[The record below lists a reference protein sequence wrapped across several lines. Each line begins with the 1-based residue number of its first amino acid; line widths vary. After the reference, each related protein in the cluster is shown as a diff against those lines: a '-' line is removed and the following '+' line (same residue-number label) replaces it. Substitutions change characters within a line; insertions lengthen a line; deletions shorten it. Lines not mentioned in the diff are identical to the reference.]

1 MACGG
6 SRPPAVV
13 LSSETGLTERDRAR
27 LLLSR
32 ATYGARPGDLEALVA
47 QGTESWLDAQLQPE
61 RIKDPVVDA
70 KLARFDNLELSTAEL
85 MKKYPRPTREERQAM
100 QNARE
105 RGTPM
110 RRMRG
115 PQTIL
120 RDLSHA
126 KLVRSVHSERQ
137 LHEVMTDFWF
147 NHFNVY
153 ARKNRNTLLALPSYE
168 RDAIRPHALG
178 SFHDL
183 LLATAEHPAML
194 FYLDNWI
201 NTKDGFNPRE
211 ALRAQLGGRLRRG
224 RGRGRDQRDE
234 GESRT
239 FGINENYARELMELH
254 TLGVDGGYDQQDVV
268 EVARAM
274 TGWSV
279 VGPQA
284 AKIRERIAR
293 RAGRNRVPAALLSM
307 PDEGNFFFNQMAHDE
322 SPKTTERIETIGRR
336 NFLRLGS
343 STLFLLGGTPLAALA
358 RPERRQPVLVVVF
371 QRGAA
376 DALHMIVPY
385 RDPKYRELRGALALE
400 EPGRGENP
408 TLDLGGGL
416 CFPPRSVSPLP
427 SLQVRTPRPVLGTR
441 LIDEGGEGG
450 LDDGLQV
457 IRLLSRHPSTARFV
471 STKLAKR
478 FVSDTPSDAL
488 VNEMSDTF
496 SRTDGDISAVLAHD
510 VLVAPFRRR
519 GERRQQSQNTARARR
534 ERAADY
540 RWRRRWTC
548 SGSLCRRARDAAL
561 LVPTADGLRRGR
573 VCMVVG

>member
-1 MACGG
+1 M
-6 SRPPAVV
+6 RPKRSW
-13 LSSETGLTERDRAR
+13 LQEEQQ

-32 ATYGARPGDLEALVA
+32 ATYGARPGDVEALVA
-47 QGTESWLDAQLQPE
+47 QGTESWLDEQLQPE
-61 RIKDPVVDA
+61 RIKDSVVDA
-70 KLARFDNLELSTAEL
+70 KLARFENLELSTAEL

-100 QNARE
+100 QAARE
-105 RGTPM
+105 QGTPM
-110 RRMRG
+110 LGMRG
-115 PQTIL
+115 PRTIL

-126 KLVRSVHSERQ
+126 KLVRAVHSERQ

-178 SFHDL
+178 SFQDL

-201 NTKDGFNPRE
+201 NTKDGFNPHE
-211 ALRAQLGGRLRRG
+211 VLRTQMGGRRRG
-224 RGRGRDQRDE
+224 RGRAPRDE

-293 RAGRNRVPAALLSM
+293 RAGRNRVPAALRSM

-322 SPKTTERIETIGRR
+322 SPKT
-336 NFLRLGS
+336 
-343 STLFLLGGTPLAALA
+343 
-358 RPERRQPVLVVVF
+358 
-371 QRGAA
+371 
-376 DALHMIVPY
+376 
-385 RDPKYRELRGALALE
+385 
-400 EPGRGENP
+400 
-408 TLDLGGGL
+408 
-416 CFPPRSVSPLP
+416 
-427 SLQVRTPRPVLGTR
+427 VLGTR
-441 LIDEGGEGG
+441 IDEGG

-457 IRLLSRHPSTARFV
+457 IRLLSRHPSTARFI

-496 SRTDGDISAVLAHD
+496 LKTDGDISAVLRTMFLSPRFVEEGNAGD
-510 VLVAPFRRR
+510 KVKTPLELVASAMRVTGGDVAGGAVNGPTPAHFVAELGMPLYLCQPPTGYDEDASAWLSAGSVLTRVRFAGALASGNVAGLR
-519 GERRQQSQNTARARR
+519 LPEQYEPR
-534 ERAADY
+534 EGAPE
-540 RWRRRWTC
+540 
-548 SGSLCRRARDAAL
+548 LAL
-561 LVPTADGLRRGR
+561 LLASPDFQRQ
-573 VCMVVG
+573 

>member
-1 MACGG
+1 MRSKLLWLAVAVVL
-6 SRPPAVV
+6 PAVV
-13 LSSETGLTERDRAR
+13 VSSETGLTERDRAR

-47 QGTESWLDAQLQPE
+47 QGTESWLEEQLQPE
-61 RIKDPVVDA
+61 RIKDSVVDA
-70 KLARFDNLELSTAEL
+70 KFARFDNLELSTSEL

-100 QNARE
+100 QKARE
-105 RGTPM
+105 QGSRMPG
-110 RRMRG
+110 MRG
-115 PQTIL
+115 PRTIL

-126 KLVRSVHSERQ
+126 KLVRAVHSERQ

-201 NTKDGFNPRE
+201 NMKDGFNPRE
-211 ALRAQLGGRLRRG
+211 ALRAQMGGRRRG
-224 RGRGRDQRDE
+224 RGRGRDQGDE

-268 EVARAM
+268 QVARAM

-293 RAGRNRVPAALLSM
+293 RAGRNRVPAALRSI

-322 SPKTTERIETIGRR
+322 SPK
-336 NFLRLGS
+336 S
-343 STLFLLGGTPLAALA
+343 
-358 RPERRQPVLVVVF
+358 
-371 QRGAA
+371 
-376 DALHMIVPY
+376 
-385 RDPKYRELRGALALE
+385 
-400 EPGRGENP
+400 
-408 TLDLGGGL
+408 
-416 CFPPRSVSPLP
+416 
-427 SLQVRTPRPVLGTR
+427 VLGTR
-441 LIDEGGEGG
+441 IDEGGI
-450 LDDGLQV
+450 DDGLQV
-457 IRLLSRHPSTARFV
+457 IRILSRHPSTARFV

-496 SRTDGDISAVLAHD
+496 LRTDGDISAVLRTMFMSPRFVEEGNATD
-510 VLVAPFRRR
+510 RVKVKTPLELVA
-519 GERRQQSQNTARARR
+519 SALRATGAAVDGPAPAHFVAELGMPLYLCQPPTGYDEDASAWLSAGSVLTRIRFAGALASGNIPGVRLPEPR
-534 ERAADY
+534 EDPPE
-540 RWRRRWTC
+540 
-548 SGSLCRRARDAAL
+548 LAL
-561 LVPTADGLRRGR
+561 LLASPDFQRQ
-573 VCMVVG
+573 

>member
-1 MACGG
+1 MRSKILWLAVEVVL
-6 SRPPAVV
+6 PAVV
-13 LSSETGLTERDRAR
+13 LSSETGLAASVPEGTSASVAEAKGEGPTERDRAR

-47 QGTESWLDAQLQPE
+47 QGTESWLDEQLQPG

-70 KLARFDNLELSTAEL
+70 KLARFENLELSTAEL

-100 QNARE
+100 QKTRE

-110 RRMRG
+110 PGMRG
-115 PQTIL
+115 RGPRTIL

-126 KLVRSVHSERQ
+126 KLVRAVHSERQ

-201 NTKDGFNPRE
+201 NMKDGFNPRE
-211 ALRAQLGGRLRRG
+211 ALRAQMGGRRRG
-224 RGRGRDQRDE
+224 RGRGRDQGDE

-254 TLGVDGGYDQQDVV
+254 TLGVDGGYDQRDVV

-284 AKIRERIAR
+284 VNIRERIAR
-293 RAGRNRVPAALLSM
+293 RAGRNRVPAALRSM

-322 SPKTTERIETIGRR
+322 SPKT
-336 NFLRLGS
+336 
-343 STLFLLGGTPLAALA
+343 
-358 RPERRQPVLVVVF
+358 
-371 QRGAA
+371 
-376 DALHMIVPY
+376 
-385 RDPKYRELRGALALE
+385 
-400 EPGRGENP
+400 
-408 TLDLGGGL
+408 
-416 CFPPRSVSPLP
+416 
-427 SLQVRTPRPVLGTR
+427 VLGTR
-441 LIDEGGEGG
+441 IDEGG

-457 IRLLSRHPSTARFV
+457 IRLLSRHPSTARFI
-471 STKLAKR
+471 STKLAKH

-496 SRTDGDISAVLAHD
+496 LKTDGDISAVLRTMFLSPRFVEEGYAPD
-510 VLVAPFRRR
+510 KVKVKVKTPLELVASALRVTGGDVDGPAPAHFVAELGMPLYLCQPPTGYDEDASAWLSAGSVLTRIRFA
-519 GERRQQSQNTARARR
+519 GALA
-534 ERAADY
+534 
-540 RWRRRWTC
+540 
-548 SGSLCRRARDAAL
+548 SGNIPGVRLPQPHEDPPELAL
-561 LVPTADGLRRGR
+561 LLASPDFQRQ
-573 VCMVVG
+573 

>member
-1 MACGG
+1 MRPNR
-6 SRPPAVV
+6 SRF
-13 LSSETGLTERDRAR
+13 ETEHE

-32 ATYGARPGDLEALVA
+32 ATYGARPGDVDALVA
-47 QGTESWLDAQLQPE
+47 QGTESWLDTQLQPE

-85 MKKYPRPTREERQAM
+85 MKKYPRPTRAEREAM
-100 QNARE
+100 KKARE
-105 RGTPM
+105 QTTLM
-110 RRMRG
+110 HRRRG

-126 KLVRSVHSERQ
+126 KLVRAVHSERQ
-137 LHEVMTDFWF
+137 LQEVMTDFWF

-211 ALRAQLGGRLRRG
+211 ALQAQIRGMTRGMTGG
-224 RGRGRDQRDE
+224 RGRRRARPDE
-234 GESRT
+234 DDART

-254 TLGVDGGYDQQDVV
+254 TLGVDGGYDQQDVI

-279 VGPQA
+279 VGPQLG
-284 AKIRERIAR
+284 KIRERVAR
-293 RAGRNRVPAALLSM
+293 RGGRNRVPAALRSL
-307 PDEGNFFFNQMAHDE
+307 PDEGSFFFNQMAHDDRE
-322 SPKTTERIETIGRR
+322 KT
-336 NFLRLGS
+336 
-343 STLFLLGGTPLAALA
+343 
-358 RPERRQPVLVVVF
+358 
-371 QRGAA
+371 
-376 DALHMIVPY
+376 
-385 RDPKYRELRGALALE
+385 
-400 EPGRGENP
+400 
-408 TLDLGGGL
+408 
-416 CFPPRSVSPLP
+416 
-427 SLQVRTPRPVLGTR
+427 VLGAR
-441 LIDEGGEGG
+441 VNEDGAGGI
-450 LDDGLQV
+450 DDGLAV
-457 IRLLSRHPSTARFV
+457 LRLLSRHPSTARFV

-496 SRTDGDISAVLAHD
+496 STTDGDIRAVLRTMFLSARFVEEGSATDNVKVKTPLELVVSAVRASGGDVSGPALAHFVAELGMPLYLCQPPTGYD
-510 VLVAPFRRR
+510 EEASAWLSAGSVLTRIRFA
-519 GERRQQSQNTARARR
+519 GALA
-534 ERAADY
+534 
-540 RWRRRWTC
+540 
-548 SGSLCRRARDAAL
+548 SGSIPGVRLPEPRQDPPELTL
-561 LVPTADGLRRGR
+561 LFASPDFQRQ
-573 VCMVVG
+573 